1 MKLKGLKGLTV
12 NNGYYSYQRSIPKDI
27 KDHPFFGGKK
37 KYQKPLGAKI
47 RTEEEIHKAWLEQ
60 HKAFESLASN
70 LRKANLP
77 LLEAKKLTEEATNLL
92 KAHGLKVGQRSPD
105 PFLTTQQNRN
115 IEDATDMK
123 VDHSGLLDDAKKFY
137 WEKERLGETEGTYDI
152 PSNVQVADEAWNILN
167 TPKGERKNQTILLSD
182 CWDIYA
188 EKKELDIQ
196 DRQLRK
202 TFHRWNFFLAYVGD
216 CVLDSEQIHDRLDE
230 YVEYREQ
237 ARKDSIKSGRKPS
250 PSSSTI
256 QKEIDMA
263 CAIINLVVKLQRLNI
278 RIVKPIIQ
286 KTKPKT
292 REVLSPPEVL
302 EIISLAQ
309 DTSTSFYKPWKELT
323 ILLMAQTSCIASELQ
338 RMKKD
343 SVLLDQEVPVIKITG
358 DVKTKHRLRAI
369 PLVYK
374 VDRIKE
380 LIEAEQSELI
390 LGETA
395 KTTDSN
401 LSRQLNQLVQQVNP
415 EATAYSFRHTFRLN
429 GQRKDINPLH
439 IAYLGGWS
447 GSSLNLND
455 IMMNYGKAGME
466 TPDMLFKL
474 QSVMKS
480 INSHLLE
487 TEPTKNN
494 VVELRA

>member
-1 MKLKGLKGLTV
+1 MKSKGLKGLTD
-12 NNGYYSYQRSIPKDI
+12 NNGYYFYQRSIPKEL

-47 RTEEEIHKAWLEQ
+47 QTLEEIQKAWLEQ
-60 HKAFESLASN
+60 HKAFESLVLN

-77 LLEAKKLTEEATNLL
+77 LLEARKLTEEATNLL

-105 PFLTTQQNRN
+105 PYLTDEQNKN
-115 IEDATDMK
+115 IKEAAGLQ
-123 VDHSGLLDDAKKFY
+123 VEHSGLLDEATEFHNKRDH
-137 WEKERLGETEGTYDI
+137 GEIDLHEDV
-152 PSNVQVADEAWNILN
+152 PSHIQVADKAWNLLS
-167 TPKGERKNQTILLSD
+167 TPKDEIKNQTVLLSD

-188 EKKELDIQ
+188 EKKELDVQ
-196 DRQLRK
+196 ERQLKK
-202 TFHRWNFFLAYVGD
+202 TFNRWIQFLDFMGD
-216 CVLDSEQIHDRLDE
+216 CVLDSEQIHERLDK
-230 YVEYREQ
+230 YVEHREQ
-237 ARKDSIKSGRKPS
+237 VRKDSIKSGNKPT

-256 QKEIDMA
+256 QKEIDIV
-263 CAIINLVVKLQRLNI
+263 CAIINLVVKLHRLNI

-286 KTKPKT
+286 PTKPKT
-292 REVLSPPEVL
+292 REAFTPPEVL
-302 EIISLAQ
+302 EIISLAEN
-309 DTSTSFYKPWKELT
+309 TSTSFYKPWKELA
-323 ILLMAQTSCIASELQ
+323 ILLMAQTSCIGSELQ

-390 LGETA
+390 LGKAA
-395 KTTDSN
+395 KTTESN
-401 LSRQLNQLVQQVNP
+401 LSRQLNQLVQQVNSK
-415 EATAYSFRHTFRLN
+415 ATAYSFRHTFRLN

-447 GSSLNLND
+447 GSSLNLNE
-455 IMMNYGKAGME
+455 IMVNYGKAGME
-466 TPDMLFKL
+466 APEMLFKL

-487 TEPTKNN
+487 TEPSKNN